1 VVQEKRLILYL
12 PPNLCLR
19 HTRGE
24 GGFALLAKY
33 FVPLE
38 KYVGHSLKLLSIARL
53 IRQSKSSFRL
63 IPTFSSV
70 PEESLF
76 FV

>member
-24 GGFALLAKY
+24 GGFALLEKY
-33 FVPLE
+33 FDPLE
-38 KYVGHSLKLLSIARL
+38 KYVGHSLKLLSRARL
-53 IRQSKSSFRL
+53 IRHFAKFVY
-63 IPTFSSV
+63 FSSV
-70 PEESLF
+70 PAESLS